1 MQSMSIES
9 LANWRLPA
17 AAAVFALGA
26 AILSGPA
33 KAGQDT
39 ASLSQACFGNDS
51 IEMGKRLQPRPDV
64 IEERLNSPECRNQAG
79 PADPS
84 VDDSA
89 AVQRELDR
97 IDRKLTKLYRQ
108 QMNPGAPTPA
118 N

>member
-1 MQSMSIES
+1 MSIES

-17 AAAVFALGA
+17 VAAVFALGA

-39 ASLSQACFGNDS
+39 APLSHACFGNDS

-64 IEERLNSPECRNQAG
+64 VEERLNSPECRDQPA
-79 PADPS
+79 PADPL
-84 VDDSA
+84 VEDPA

-108 QMNPGAPTPA
+108 QMNPAAPAPS

>member
-1 MQSMSIES
+1 MSIES

-17 AAAVFALGA
+17 AAAVLALGA

-39 ASLSQACFGNDS
+39 APLSHACFSNDS

-97 IDRKLTKLYRQ
+97 IDRKLTKLYRHQ
-108 QMNPGAPTPA
+108 VNPAAPAPT

>member
-1 MQSMSIES
+1 MSIES
-9 LANWRLPA
+9 MANWRLPA

-26 AILSGPA
+26 AISSGPA
-33 KAGQDT
+33 KSQDT
-39 ASLSQACFGNDS
+39 APPSHACFGNDS

-64 IEERLNSPECRNQAG
+64 VEERLNSPECRDQPA
-79 PADPS
+79 PADPL
-84 VDDSA
+84 VQDPA

-108 QMNPGAPTPA
+108 QMNPAAHAPA

>member
-1 MQSMSIES
+1 MSIES
-9 LANWRLPA
+9 MANWRLPA

-26 AILSGPA
+26 AISSGPA
-33 KAGQDT
+33 KSQDT
-39 ASLSQACFGNDS
+39 APPSHACFSNDS

-97 IDRKLTKLYRQ
+97 IDKKLSKLYRHEVK
-108 QMNPGAPTPA
+108 PAASAPA